1 MSERKARGPVGDGTE
16 PWHGTEGG
24 YTNHRCG
31 CPRCRGVYNEA
42 QAERAAAAGDRP
54 IPEHVDPDS
63 YHAYRYYGSK
73 TPGALAANAA
83 RRAAQKARQRA
94 STT

>member
-1 MSERKARGPVGDGTE
+1 MTTRSPVDPPDA

-31 CPRCRGVYNEA
+31 CRRCRKAYNKA
-42 QAERAAAAGDRP
+42 QRERRLQTRS
-54 IPEHVDPDS
+54 IPDHVDPDS
-63 YHAYRYYGSK
+63 YNAYRYYGSR
-73 TPGALAANAA
+73 TPGALAANAE
-83 RRAAQKARQRA
+83 RRATQRARQKA